1 MPDCFTTPALEG
13 GPSCAI
19 FFTCVD
25 EIVGM
30 PTLFA
35 CGEGLVA
42 FANIMTLLAASA
54 ALVAADFIHG
64 HRHFLT

>member
-25 EIVGM
+25 EIVCM

-35 CGEGLVA
+35 GGEGLVA
-42 FANIMTLLAASA
+42 FADIMALLATSA
-54 ALVAADFIHG
+54 TLVAAYFIYR
-64 HRHFLT
+64 HRHLLT